1 MRLLIIVVLINIT
14 LFIDICWLD
23 ASRLLIQLKLPRKK
37 YTAPFISLF
46 ISRARFAQNSAEIKE
61 TLATTCS
68 EVNKYEFCSDFHTN
82 NRKIYVLGFITF
94 NHLWRCIV
102 YDQGIQYEY
111 QISATMIAADKVNW
125 ATVTKP
131 GCLTRHFFAMDNT
144 LALE

>member
-14 LFIDICWLD
+14 LFIDICWVD
-23 ASRLLIQLKLPRKK
+23 ASRLLIQLKFPRKK

-46 ISRARFAQNSAEIKE
+46 NSRARFAQNSAETKE

-94 NHLWRCIV
+94 NHL
-102 YDQGIQYEY
+102 
-111 QISATMIAADKVNW
+111 
-125 ATVTKP
+125 
-131 GCLTRHFFAMDNT
+131 
-144 LALE
+144 